1 MGGNAV
7 HTGHNSGHKS
17 GTSVFMLLLVFQI
30 LYVSL
35 GYYYFIDFS
44 C

>member
-17 GTSVFMLLLVFQI
+17 GTSVFMVLLVFPNTICVFGI
-30 LYVSL
+30 LL
-35 GYYYFIDFS
+35 LH
-44 C
+44 